1 MIPTDTLGPSSF
13 ASTFPHHGAE
23 VKCNLAIRCQV
34 KAYEMM
40 LMLLV
45 TDIDINV

>member
-23 VKCNLAIRCQV
+23 VKVQLSYQMPSEGI
-34 KAYEMM
+34 
-40 LMLLV
+40 
-45 TDIDINV
+45 